1 MLASDVCVR
10 QWKVAAV
17 TCWFELSL
25 LCGFLGPPFFAAFL
39 APPFFAAFFPP
50 FLVAIASMC
59 SFFQDFF
66 GFVHDHKILCLLL
79 SCGLE

>member
-1 MLASDVCVR
+1 VVKPAGSGYLFFD
-10 QWKVAAV
+10 AA
-17 TCWFELSL
+17 
-25 LCGFLGPPFFAAFL
+25 FLVPPFFAAFL

-59 SFFQDFF
+59 SFFQVSGL
-66 GFVHDHKILCLLL
+66 GFLFLHDHKIMCLLR